1 MHGRKTL
8 KSGKAWDE
16 TSRGDRRRVDVPCAR
31 PVGLS
36 HKNEF
41 TRERCTYALVTLG
54 VRMHTIQL
62 IYCAIS
68 FSDWA
73 AVMHEARRAC

>member
-1 MHGRKTL
+1 MRGRKTL
-8 KSGKAWDE
+8 KSGKALRLDE
-16 TSRGDRRRVDVPCAR
+16 TSRGDRHVPRAR
-31 PVGLS
+31 PVGLN
-36 HKNEF
+36 HKNVF
-41 TRERCTYALVTLG
+41 TRERSTYALVTLG
-54 VRMHTIQL
+54 VRMQTIQL